1 MKTKKSNSRTLSAKA
16 MKKVKG
22 GLGATTAVSTATG
35 VSGKTP
41 PPPSV

>member
-1 MKTKKSNSRTLSAKA
+1 MKTKKSNSRTLSAKD

-22 GLGATTAVSTATG
+22 GLGSASTVSTSTG